1 MGRRDK
7 DAPAAVPKAMKDLVN
22 ETLQKYKVP
31 EQVVPRKV
39 ATPVRSG
46 SVPPV
51 VTTPEAKAAGTPNPP
66 ASTPIP
72 EPNCKKSKLEYR
84 DRKDS
89 FMSLKSL
96 PKLPSFSSSTSNGP
110 RHLDS
115 QSTIDINLDA
125 LDLNRGSTRELERG
139 LEEAKVGDKPPEA
152 METQVD
158 AEYEEQMMG
167 ELEKQLYEEDQDENQ
182 DAPPQQLPTPAPAT
196 IPMEVS
202 PATPPQASP
211 MEVSTP
217 TDAKGPAPMN
227 VCPQVAPSPEPKVPA
242 VVQTAAADDRVIM
255 LQRQLD
261 ETQMMLKMLLSKV
274 GSGPDQSTQ
283 GPPQEPMAAP
293 PKASI
298 PPAVAACPKVASP
311 ATSIPAAVAPG
322 SVASAP
328 AALEV
333 PGGAAPQASVPEN
346 PAPGPKAAPP
356 AASLQAAVTPEP
368 KTSVP
373 AAVAPDPKASLPAA
387 SVQEAVAPDPK
398 ASTAAVAPDPKAT
411 SVPKAL
417 PATSVQAVA
426 PDPKASLPA
435 AVAPDPKASLPA
447 AVAPDPKAKA
457 TAKAPPPADEESPE
471 EKALREE
478 KDTPSALR
486 KWWLRHLF
494 RAKVWTSSNE
504 EWMESS
510 IVINARSKTAKRR
523 RGKFV
528 WKKYCDIVTEN
539 GEGTASA
546 IKLHKMEV
554 DPQCT
559 GKHWML
565 HPDLPERED
574 WQMFR
579 IFDSKAETEES
590 DSEEER
596 IFETGAS
603 FTGAAAA
610 REKEKEK
617 KQPKGKSVAQT
628 AKDHISK
635 GALKI
640 VDADSLLEQLIQ
652 SNVTQTYAA
661 AMVKDMA
668 EPIEVLKA
676 AMAELQGNMGKV
688 PDETLASSND
698 RVTQAFQNYDDKV
711 DLGGKAPTDVQRL
724 AKAGATGKFLSNV
737 KRDMQRASQ
746 PILGAKEPHL
756 HHVKI
761 ALRNKAGDNVV
772 PTAVPIIA
780 PHELVPWLLSN
791 QLLVLD
797 DTAATKFWEHHST
810 VATPGVSNCRNFKDG
825 FTVHPVCVY
834 GDEAEYT
841 QTKQKILV
849 IYISFPLYDDQKTS
863 VWGTRYP
870 VFALRTDRMESM
882 DCLEPVWAFLCWS
895 LNCYLGKTPT
905 RDVNGQPWDSPA
917 SNIHCSQSAFKPY
930 MLVTKGEEFC
940 YFQTKAFNGRVVT
953 SWLAHETRAAA
964 DSKNTERLHLAAAAL
979 FHLHDWYCKVETAGR
994 YLSTTAVW
1002 QQLEPL
1008 NC

>member
-167 ELEKQLYEEDQDENQ
+167 ELEKQLYEEEGEDETQ
-182 DAPPQQLPTPAPAT
+182 GAPPQQLPTPAPAT

-261 ETQMMLKMLLSKV
+261 DTQMMLKMLLSKV

-565 HPDLPERED
+565 HPDLPERE
-574 WQMFR
+574 
-579 IFDSKAETEES
+579 AETEES

-596 IFETGAS
+596 IFE
-603 FTGAAAA
+603 AAVLGGGGNPGSSNDVPDNKQPK
-610 REKEKEK
+610 EKEKEK

-724 AKAGATGKFLSNV
+724 AKAGATGKN
-737 KRDMQRASQ
+737 
-746 PILGAKEPHL
+746 G
-756 HHVKI
+756 
-761 ALRNKAGDNVV
+761 V
-772 PTAVPIIA
+772 P
-780 PHELVPWLLSN
+780 
-791 QLLVLD
+791 
-797 DTAATKFWEHHST
+797 
-810 VATPGVSNCRNFKDG
+810 G
-825 FTVHPVCVY
+825 
-834 GDEAEYT
+834 
-841 QTKQKILV
+841 
-849 IYISFPLYDDQKTS
+849 
-863 VWGTRYP
+863 
-870 VFALRTDRMESM
+870 
-882 DCLEPVWAFLCWS
+882 
-895 LNCYLGKTPT
+895 YLGKTPT
-905 RDVNGQPWDSPA
+905 RDVNGQPWDRLRFAATAEDEA
-917 SNIHCSQSAFKPY
+917 SDISCSQSAFKPY